1 MSKDIVQR
9 LLTFVPVESGELY
22 QVLFEAAA
30 EIERLRR
37 TVDDRDEWNHH
48 LSQLMSH
55 LLLAIPRPFR
65 VAVHRKAVRR
75 VEKEARRG

>member
-30 EIERLRR
+30 EIERLRAVLSDIDALACNVGR
-37 TVDDRDEWNHH
+37 PDEAVDYWVTGYANAM
-48 LSQLMSH
+48 QKVNA
-55 LLLAIPRPFR
+55 LLHPGQ
-65 VAVHRKAVRR
+65 
-75 VEKEARRG
+75 ARRG